1 MIVKFEDVL
10 REIDGFGKYQR
21 TRYALICLAA
31 LLPSIATYI
40 NSFTAALPEFKCISH
55 DGQSE
60 LVNLKS
66 VNLNCVYK
74 ANGTLHK
81 CTSWKFEKE
90 YFQSTLTEEACFILI
105 K

>member
-10 REIDGFGKYQR
+10 REINAFGKYQK

-40 NSFTAALPEFKCISH
+40 NSFTAALPEFKCNNPS
-55 DGQSE
+55 QNQ
-60 LVNLKS
+60 LTNLKKPS
-66 VNLNCVYK
+66 NLNCVYE

-81 CTSWKFEKE
+81 CTSWTFEKI
-90 YFQSTLTEEACFILI
+90 YFQSTLTEEVF
-105 K
+105 